1 MILTKHAEQ
10 RCQERLINT
19 QQLEWLL
26 CYGEES
32 HNRGVCLFHF
42 DRDSFLQLLKDVD
55 SNDLELAL
63 RSRNI
68 YAVITEEVVIT
79 AGYRD
84 ARLKPTKSHK
94 RIWRGVPTHPADRR
108 LLNSKR

>member
-10 RCQERLINT
+10 RCQERLINSK
-19 QQLEWLL
+19 QVDWLL

-42 DRDSFLQLLKDVD
+42 DRDSYLQLLKDVD
-55 SNDLELAL
+55 SNDLDLAL
-63 RSRNI
+63 HSRNI

-94 RIWRGVPTHPADRR
+94 RIRRGVPIHAAERR
-108 LLNSKR
+108 LLNRKR

>member
-10 RCQERLINT
+10 RCQERLIST
-19 QQLEWLL
+19 QQLELLL

-32 HNRGVCLFHF
+32 HNRGVCLLHF
-42 DRDSFLQLLKDVD
+42 DRDSYLQLLKDVD

-68 YAVITEEVVIT
+68 YAVIT
-79 AGYRD
+79 
-84 ARLKPTKSHK
+84 
-94 RIWRGVPTHPADRR
+94 
-108 LLNSKR
+108 